1 MPMEE
6 ENYDDRITKK
16 RLEAAYRKLQ
26 EELEK
31 KQLAMKFLD
40 SKAYERL
47 MNIRSTNTELYDQV
61 INILISVIKTG
72 KVNGKITEE
81 QFVSILSRLTSRP
94 EPTISF
100 KHK

>member
-1 MPMEE
+1 MEE
-6 ENYDDRITKK
+6 ENYDDKISRK
-16 RLEAAYRKLQ
+16 RLEAAYKQLQ
-26 EELEK
+26 EEMEK

-47 MNIRSTNTELYDQV
+47 MNIRSTNTELYDQ
-61 INILISVIKTG
+61 IISILISIIKSG
-72 KVNGKITEE
+72 KVNGKITED